1 MKAFIYFSR
10 RSQQDR
16 AARRVV
22 WLTTAAPPR
31 RIAAV
36 LAVAAATLC
45 KRQKT
50 SPLLFKSS
58 TKSVFHCCYRWAA
71 SYLPL
76 PAAGDRRAAAT
87 AVGFQSQMSA
97 AAATKLLHNLLEKK
111 AMILATKRSTIE
123 VLGGKQRLALDR
135 LWYSSSLSVE
145 ETFWKSLWQWQHDVL
160 PSPPFSEPSLGF
172 QIWVGSIVIEF
183 AISLSVFFL
192 NEPPNSS
199 VVEELKA
206 PQPSLFRRL
215 FC

>member
-1 MKAFIYFSR
+1 MAHHR
-10 RSQQDR
+10 R
-16 AARRVV
+16 
-22 WLTTAAPPR
+22 
-31 RIAAV
+31 AAV

-87 AVGFQSQMSA
+87 AVGFQSQMSAAVA

-183 AISLSVFFL
+183 ANSPSVLFL

-199 VVEELKA
+199 VVEGLKA
-206 PQPSLFRRL
+206 PQPSLLRRL
-215 FC
+215 FR

>member
-1 MKAFIYFSR
+1 MAHHR
-10 RSQQDR
+10 R
-16 AARRVV
+16 
-22 WLTTAAPPR
+22 
-31 RIAAV
+31 AAV

-87 AVGFQSQMSA
+87 AVGFQSQMSAAVA

-160 PSPPFSEPSLGF
+160 PSPPFSKLLLCNPLTDCWAAPPWTPRMSQNHKATQWMIQLLF
-172 QIWVGSIVIEF
+172 QKC
-183 AISLSVFFL
+183 
-192 NEPPNSS
+192 
-199 VVEELKA
+199 LKIK
-206 PQPSLFRRL
+206 
-215 FC
+215 